1 MSILT
6 PTVNLLAENNNRVV
20 INPEGRIA
28 PIVIDAIALVTYY
41 DAPRVL
47 LFSKEFSEPLELTT
61 GFFMDPESRD
71 NTMIPVVTAAGQV
84 LYSMRRQQVEWKSH
98 DDLFAFLMAQTSPE
112 FTLLEFSPVNP
123 VYPNYHNH
131 VEEAFDQVET
141 FIDTTGFPQPARMLL
156 KLEWCGREGRNYS
169 EKPTKL
175 RYGNVMIW
183 SATSG
188 NIFWATRGKDGVVR
202 ALEIAGCAADYS
214 SLLGWVRQYRND
226 QWMVRG
232 MYAMPYYMPK
242 VEAPREEPKP
252 DPKAETA
259 LLNKLLM
266 RLLNEDPGHLDPATA
281 VLFDAVAGRHFV
293 PKPQVDRS
301 AEYEQLAGDTIL
313 EYSAGKSASIIKALN
328 EVKIL
333 ITAAFVKKSNNEQ
346 K

>member
-6 PTVNLLAENNNRVV
+6 PTANLLAENNNRVV

-28 PIVIDAIALVTYY
+28 PIVIEAIALVTHY
-41 DAPRVL
+41 DVPRVL
-47 LFSKEFSEPLELTT
+47 LFSKEFNEPLEMTD
-61 GFFMDPESRD
+61 GFYMDPESRD
-71 NTMIPVVTAAGQV
+71 NNMVPVVTAAGQV
-84 LYSMRRQQVEWKSH
+84 LYSMRRQFIEWKSH

-123 VYPNYHNH
+123 VYPNYHTH
-131 VEEAFDQVET
+131 IEEAFDQVET

-202 ALEIAGCAADYS
+202 ALEIAGCAADYTA
-214 SLLGWVRQYRND
+214 LLGWVRQYRND

-242 VEAPREEPKP
+242 MSPREDVKPAPKEQISQSTVHEALEHLLKTDTDFLDVVSVSLLGSAAKKHFP
-252 DPKAETA
+252 LHGTNEHYRNMLSTAIDEYMLILDGVGAKKRAEI
-259 LLNKLLM
+259 KQ
-266 RLLNEDPGHLDPATA
+266 G
-281 VLFDAVAGRHFV
+281 
-293 PKPQVDRS
+293 
-301 AEYEQLAGDTIL
+301 
-313 EYSAGKSASIIKALN
+313 IINQFMAN
-328 EVKIL
+328 V
-333 ITAAFVKKSNNEQ
+333 TQ